1 MRNFILL
8 LTLAWTIQSCDYAQ
22 SNVQTLVTDD
32 CGVSWKLIEP
42 GQSVPRGIGVCHYV
56 VTVPNYPMQGDAK
69 FTCAFKGNVNC
80 KINVYYDYNIVSAKV
95 FIGEAKFLGKA
106 RTSSETN
113 DDAQTGVFE
122 QAENSVIDKRV
133 KNVIGDLLIGE
144 DATDFDQNVFE
155 GKVFDKIN
163 ETLKQRGVALNFI
176 EIVPEFGE
184 QTTQAIDVATAMKV
198 YETKNLVD
206 VGKDVI
212 RAKAGATKV
221 SVQTNVTPDK
231 KED

>member
-80 KINVYYDYNIVSAKV
+80 KINVYYDYNIVSAKD
-95 FIGEAKFLGKA
+95 FISEAKFLGKA

-113 DDAQTGVFE
+113 DDAQTSVFE

-198 YETKNLVD
+198 YETKGLVD
-206 VGKDVI
+206 VGKEVI